1 MDKTKMTRDVAKP
14 LPGLLFGLGGSRE
27 RPGPFRGQRGT

>member
-1 MDKTKMTRDVAKP
+1 MDKTKMTRDAEP

-27 RPGPFRGQRGT
+27 RPGLFEV